1 VYAPLLKQITP
12 CPKKRSNAL
21 KTGLVS
27 FQNSLRFLNPSI
39 EISFFLVKTPCRF
52 VPCAMRDAL
61 FNSKNI
67 VTGNIGETKGAWRR
81 NVSVIFLF

>member
-39 EISFFLVKTPCRF
+39 EISFFLVKTPC
-52 VPCAMRDAL
+52 PMRYAL

-81 NVSVIFLF
+81 NASVIFLF